1 MIRCQGGWCD
11 WCPVK
16 IQLECEEQRMTPIER
31 IEHIR
36 QCLRRMNPV
45 LGSELAGAA
54 AIEQELRALEQV
66 LVQQAED
73 STRYRWLRERDLGV
87 IHDGGVFAGVTP
99 DNVVL
104 NGEDL
109 DAAIDSS
116 LLAEMTRTALNG
128 DTCG

>member
-1 MIRCQGGWCD
+1 MIRCRGGWCD

-54 AIEQELRALEQV
+54 AIEKQLLALEMIFTRLGVMVARLGKVWPRQRALMLQMKE
-66 LVQQAED
+66 
-73 STRYRWLRERDLGV
+73 
-87 IHDGGVFAGVTP
+87 F
-99 DNVVL
+99 
-104 NGEDL
+104 
-109 DAAIDSS
+109 SS
-116 LLAEMTRTALNG
+116 PVARRF
-128 DTCG
+128 

>member
-1 MIRCQGGWCD
+1 MTSCPGGYCD

-54 AIEQELRALEQV
+54 AIEKELLALE
-66 LVQQAED
+66 LIF
-73 STRYRWLRERDLGV
+73 TRLGV
-87 IHDGGVFAGVTP
+87 MVEALSPKDPQRCPACP
-99 DNVVL
+99 YP
-104 NGEDL
+104 
-109 DAAIDSS
+109 AS
-116 LLAEMTRTALNG
+116 LEAMTRNALTG

>member
-1 MIRCQGGWCD
+1 MENSVNNCQGGWCD

-54 AIEQELRALEQV
+54 AIEKELQALE
-66 LVQQAED
+66 LIF
-73 STRYRWLRERDLGV
+73 TRLGV
-87 IHDGGVFAGVTP
+87 MV
-99 DNVVL
+99 
-104 NGEDL
+104 E
-109 DAAIDSS
+109 
-116 LLAEMTRTALNG
+116 ALSPK
-128 DTCG
+128 DPQRCPACPSQHPWKQ